1 MEYGMQ
7 VGEEERS
14 KCYFN
19 LVLSSLDNLLSSPQ
33 IHHYTAQLFLICCLQ
48 KCIIYGCSHV
58 LTQMSGKIPRQRFK
72 GNITPS
78 LQFVVVFS

>member
-7 VGEEERS
+7 VGGEEKS
-14 KCYFN
+14 KGYFN
-19 LVLSSLDNLLSSPQ
+19 LVLSSPSDNLLSSPQ

-58 LTQMSGKIPRQRFK
+58 VTQMSGTIP
-72 GNITPS
+72 
-78 LQFVVVFS
+78 